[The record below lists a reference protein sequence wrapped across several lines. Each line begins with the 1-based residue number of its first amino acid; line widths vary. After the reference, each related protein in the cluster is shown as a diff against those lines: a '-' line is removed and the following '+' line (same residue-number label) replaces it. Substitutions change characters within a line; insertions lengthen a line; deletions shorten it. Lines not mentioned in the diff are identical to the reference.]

1 MKIEVTM
8 RAEHIYDLLL
18 FHTYSRLSGFLV
30 NVLGLAVIVA
40 GGILLSTDRIG
51 VVNALLYVGAG
62 FLFLSCTPLSL
73 YFKSR
78 KMIAAPCYKERTV
91 YTFFDQGFST
101 KNVGAENSYSWSQV
115 EKAVS
120 TPKDI
125 VFYVNQGEALILPKE
140 SFHDYFMPVMK
151 LIAENLTRDKIYFR

>member
-51 VVNALLYVGAG
+51 VENALLYVVAG

-73 YFKSR
+73 YLKSR
-78 KMIAAPCYKERTV
+78 KMIAAPCYKERTM

-101 KNVGAENSYSWSQV
+101 QNVGVENSYSWSQV

-125 VFYVNQGEALILPKE
+125 VFYVNEGEALILPKE

-151 LIAENLTRDKIYFR
+151 LIAENLTRDKIYIR

>member
-1 MKIEVTM
+1 MKIEVIM

-40 GGILLSTDRIG
+40 GGILLSTNCIG
-51 VVNALLYVGAG
+51 VENALLYVGAG

-73 YFKSR
+73 YLKSR
-78 KMIAAPCYKERTV
+78 KMIAAPCYQERTV

-101 KNVGAENSYSWSQV
+101 QNAGVENSYFWSQV

-125 VFYVNQGEALILPKE
+125 VFYVNEGEALILPKE

-151 LIAENLTRDKIYFR
+151 LIAENLTRDKIYIR

>member
-40 GGILLSTDRIG
+40 GGILLSTGRIG
-51 VVNALLYVGAG
+51 VENALFYVGAG

-73 YFKSR
+73 YLKSR
-78 KMIAAPCYKERTV
+78 KMIAAPCYKEKTV
-91 YTFFDQGFST
+91 YTFFEKGFSIQ
-101 KNVGAENSYSWSQV
+101 NVGVENSYSWNQV

-125 VFYVNQGEALILPKE
+125 VFYVGEGNALILPKE

-151 LIAENLTRDKIYFR
+151 LIAENITRDKIYIR

>member
-1 MKIEVTM
+1 MKIEVAM

-51 VVNALLYVGAG
+51 VENALLYVGAG

-73 YFKSR
+73 YLKSR

-91 YTFFDQGFST
+91 YTFFDYGFST
-101 KNVGAENSYSWSQV
+101 QNVGAENSYSWSQV

-125 VFYVNQGEALILPKE
+125 VFYVNEGEVLILPKE

-151 LIAENLTRDKIYFR
+151 LIAENLTRDKIYIR

>member
-40 GGILLSTDRIG
+40 GGILLSTNRIG
-51 VVNALLYVGAG
+51 VENALLYVGAG

-73 YFKSR
+73 YLKSR

-101 KNVGAENSYSWSQV
+101 QNVGVENSYSWSQV

-125 VFYVNQGEALILPKE
+125 VFYVNKGEALILPKE

-151 LIAENLTRDKIYFR
+151 LIAENLTRDKIYIR

>member
-8 RAEHIYDLLL
+8 KAEHIYDLLL

-40 GGILLSTDRIG
+40 GGILLGAERIG
-51 VVNALLYVGAG
+51 LQNALLYVGAG
-62 FLFLSCTPLSL
+62 FLFLSFTPLSL
-73 YFKSR
+73 YLKSR
-78 KMIAAPCYKERTV
+78 KMIAAPCYRENTV
-91 YTFFDQGFST
+91 YTFFDEGFSRR
-101 KNVGAENSYSWSQV
+101 NVGVENSYSWSQV

-125 VFYVNQGEALILPKE
+125 VFYVNEGEAMILPKE
-140 SFHDYFMPVMK
+140 SFQDYFMPVMK
-151 LIAENLTRDKIYFR
+151 LIAQNVTRDKIYIR

>member
-18 FHTYSRLSGFLV
+18 FHTYSRLSGFLM

-40 GGILLSTDRIG
+40 GGILLSTNRIG
-51 VVNALLYVGAG
+51 VENALLYVGAG

-73 YFKSR
+73 YLKSR

-101 KNVGAENSYSWSQV
+101 QNVGVENSYSWSQV

-125 VFYVNQGEALILPKE
+125 VFYVNKGEALILPKE

-151 LIAENLTRDKIYFR
+151 LIAENLTRDKIYIR